1 MLRRK
6 VFSAAQ
12 IKPWEEIVAPNV
24 TARPGLKAK
33 SGGVAQPSGQK
44 DQLFVLGSF
53 VPNNSTVL
61 SSPQTSLEFI

>member
-1 MLRRK
+1 MLGPK

-12 IKPWEEIVAPNV
+12 IKPWEEMVGPSV

-53 VPNNSTVL
+53 VLTNSTVL
-61 SSPQTSLEFI
+61 NSPQTSLQFI